1 MLASPTRPSCA
12 GALPQELGH
21 WFCSQIVF
29 WNSLLE
35 WLPDDQQRLKLGLKL
50 ELCSLTNGLQR
61 FYLLRKP
68 RIKFNKL
75 CWVWILFRTPKL
87 RTAVSWYQPSPTR
100 LLWGSLG
107 PDLLFALYQSSGLNS
122 NCKLKFTKVLADLC
136 LPGTRQ
142 DFSSWLTGS
151 NLLFAVST
159 YGMGKEG
166 QKSSVLS
173 LAGLLLMAE
182 CDSHSK
188 DWPALAKMLN

>member
-122 NCKLKFTKVLADLC
+122 NCKLKFTKVLADC
-136 LPGTRQ
+136 VCQGQ
-142 DFSSWLTGS
+142 DKISRHGSQEATYSLQLVLMEWERKARKAQSSR
-151 NLLFAVST
+151 
-159 YGMGKEG
+159 
-166 QKSSVLS
+166 
-173 LAGLLLMAE
+173 
-182 CDSHSK
+182 
-188 DWPALAKMLN
+188 